1 MFYSLKVTRALLFLL
16 LLPFLW
22 GCVAPSPRF
31 DGQRAFADVE
41 RQVALGPRT
50 PGSAAHVQILEWLQD
65 ELQKAGWQV
74 KVQEGVYDRQPIRNL
89 IAFRTPTPRWLLGAH
104 YDSRLVADRD
114 PDPTRRIQPVPGAND
129 GASGVAVLLEL
140 ARVLPTDVPV
150 WLVFFDAED
159 QGNLPGWEQWS
170 LGARHFVQEMKIRPE
185 GVIIVDMVGDVDLDL
200 PMEANSDMA
209 LRESIWQTAA
219 TLGYSKVFRPQIGY
233 AVIDDHIPFLDAGI
247 VAVDII
253 DLDYAFW
260 HTTDDTPDKV
270 SPDSLAMVGQTLL
283 TWLTQQKR

>member
-1 MFYSLKVTRALLFLL
+1 MLKSARALLLLL
-16 LLPFLW
+16 LLPLLW
-22 GCVAPSPRF
+22 GCLAPSPRF
-31 DGQRAFADVE
+31 DGRRALADVE
-41 RQVALGPRT
+41 RQVAFGPRT
-50 PGSAAHVQILEWLQD
+50 PGSAAHAQLLEWLRD

-74 KVQEGVYDRQPIRNL
+74 EVQEGVYGGQLVRNL

-104 YDSRLVADRD
+104 YDSRFVAERD
-114 PDPTRRIQPVPGAND
+114 PDPTRRTQPVPGAND

-140 ARVLPTDVPV
+140 ARVLPVDVPV

-170 LGARHFVQEMKIRPE
+170 LGARYFVQEMKIRPE

-200 PMEANSDMA
+200 PMEANSDVA

-219 TLGYSKVFRPQIGY
+219 TLGYNKVFRPQIGY
-233 AVIDDHIPFLDAGI
+233 TVMDDHIPFLDAGI
-247 VAVDII
+247 AAVDII
-253 DLDYAFW
+253 DLNYAFW

-283 TWLTQQKR
+283 TWLTQRKR

>member
-1 MFYSLKVTRALLFLL
+1 MLKRTRALLLLL
-16 LLPFLW
+16 LLPLLW
-22 GCVAPSPRF
+22 GCAAPSPRF
-31 DGQRAFADVE
+31 DGRRALADVE
-41 RQVALGPRT
+41 RQIAFGPRT
-50 PGSAAHVQILEWLQD
+50 PGSAAHAQVLEWMRD

-74 KVQEGVYDRQPIRNL
+74 EVQEGLYGGQPIRNL

-114 PDPTRRIQPVPGAND
+114 SDPTRRTQPVPGAND

-140 ARVLPTDVPV
+140 ARVLPADVPV

-170 LGARHFVQEMKIRPE
+170 LGARYFVQEMKIRPE

-200 PMEANSDMA
+200 PMEANSDAA

-219 TLGYSKVFRPQIGY
+219 TLGYGKVFRPQIGY

-247 VAVDII
+247 AAVDII
-253 DLDYAFW
+253 DLNYAFW

>member
-1 MFYSLKVTRALLFLL
+1 MLKGARVLLLL
-16 LLPFLW
+16 LLPLLW
-22 GCVAPSPRF
+22 GCLAPSPRF
-31 DGQRAFADVE
+31 DGWRALADVE
-41 RQVALGPRT
+41 RQVAFGPRT
-50 PGSAAHVQILEWLQD
+50 PGSAAHAQLLEWLRD

-74 KVQEGVYDRQPIRNL
+74 EVQEGVYGGQLVRNL
-89 IAFRTPTPRWLLGAH
+89 IAFRTSTPRWLLGAH
-104 YDSRLVADRD
+104 YDSRLVAERD
-114 PDPTRRIQPVPGAND
+114 PDPTRRTQPVPGAND

-140 ARVLPTDVPV
+140 ARVLPVDVPV

-170 LGARHFVQEMKIRPE
+170 LGARYFVQEMKIRPE

-200 PMEANSDMA
+200 PMEANSDVA

-219 TLGYSKVFRPQIGY
+219 TLGYNKVFRPQIGY
-233 AVIDDHIPFLDAGI
+233 TVMDDHIPFLDAGI
-247 VAVDII
+247 AAVDII
-253 DLDYAFW
+253 DLNYAFW

-283 TWLTQQKR
+283 TWLTQRKH